1 MMSEVYVEF
10 LEVASLATVLGLII
24 VAMES
29 KSLKNSALL
38 LCCSFIVL
46 GIVYGLLGAV
56 YVMAFQ
62 LLIYGGAV
70 TALLIAL
77 IHITRGEFEE

>member
-1 MMSEVYVEF
+1 VYHEF
-10 LEVASLATVLGLII
+10 LEVVLLVAVLGLII

-29 KSLKNSALL
+29 RSLKNSTLL
-38 LCCSFIVL
+38 LCGAFIVL
-46 GIVYGLLGAV
+46 GIFYGLLGAI
-56 YVMAFQ
+56 YVMALQ

-77 IHITRGEFEE
+77 INITRGEFEE